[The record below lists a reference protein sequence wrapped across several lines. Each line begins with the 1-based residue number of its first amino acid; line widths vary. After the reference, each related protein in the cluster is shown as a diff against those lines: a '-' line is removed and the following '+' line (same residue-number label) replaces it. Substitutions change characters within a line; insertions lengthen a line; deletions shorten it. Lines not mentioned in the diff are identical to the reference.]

1 MMTDIVEQPG
11 RRAFLKIGA
20 AVGGGLMLG
29 LMSPIAGA
37 ARAAAEAGAELNGY
51 VRIAPD
57 GIATIMA
64 KNPEIGQGIKTML
77 PMLIAEELDIAWND
91 VRVEQAD
98 ADARRFGQ
106 QIAGGSYATP
116 LHWDPLRRVGAAARQ
131 MLIAAAAQRWQCPVA
146 ECTTEPGMVVHAASG
161 RKLGYGALAGLAATM
176 PVPDLNSVPLKP
188 ETDYRIIGHPTPQ
201 VDTGAIV
208 TGKMQFGID
217 VKVPGMAYAVFAK
230 CPVPG
235 GKLVKANL
243 DEISREKG
251 VIAAF
256 AVDGST
262 DAPAGGLVSGVAI
275 VADSWWRAEKARE
288 KLKAEWD
295 GGAIAAHSSNY
306 FAQEAARLFAQPAT
320 TVIRKDGDV
329 TKALGEAARTVEAD
343 YFYPFIGHATLEP
356 QNCTA
361 AVSGDK
367 VEIWAPTQAPARGIA
382 LIAGTLG
389 IPEAN
394 ITVHLIRCG
403 GGFGRRL
410 IADPMVEA
418 AYIAK
423 KAGRPVKLLWSRK
436 DDMQHDFYRP
446 AGFHRLK
453 GGLDA
458 SGRLIALHDHFVTF
472 GSGGKVARSADLSAS
487 EFPAQLV
494 PHCLYESSLIEA
506 GIPTGPL
513 RAPGSNAIAFV
524 FQSFMD
530 ELAHAAGKDPYQ
542 FQLGMLAEP
551 RLLPTGRSLR
561 PGSAEKV
568 SFDTKRMA
576 DVLRKVAGM
585 SGWGKRRLP
594 KRTGMGIACYF
605 SHLGYFAEVAL
616 VAVAKDGTPSVKRV
630 WVAADIGRH
639 VINPSMAVNQVQGSV
654 IDGIGSALLQQITI
668 ENGGVVQ
675 ANFDDHE
682 LIRID
687 RAPIVEVEFLKTD
700 FPPTGLGEPAL
711 PPAIPA
717 VCNAIYA
724 ATGKRIR
731 SLPIDTALLKA

>member
-1 MMTDIVEQPG
+1 MIDMLEQAD

-29 LMSPIAGA
+29 LMRPSVAVAGA
-37 ARAAAEAGAELNGY
+37 TAETAAELNGY

-77 PMLIAEELDIAWND
+77 PMLIAEELDIAWKD
-91 VRVEQAD
+91 VRIEQAD

-131 MLIAAAAQRWQCPVA
+131 MLIAAAAQRWQCHPA
-146 ECTTEPGMVVHAASG
+146 ECATEPGMVVHAASG
-161 RKLGYGALAGLAATM
+161 RKLGYGALAGIAATM
-176 PVPDLNSVPLKP
+176 PVPDLNNVPLKP
-188 ETDYRIIGHPTPQ
+188 EADYRIIGKPTPQ
-201 VDTGAIV
+201 VDIDAIV

-217 VKVPGMAYAVFAK
+217 VEVPGMAYAVFAK

-235 GKLVKANL
+235 GKPVRANL

-251 VIAAF
+251 VIATF
-256 AVDGST
+256 VVDGST

-275 VADSWWRAEKARE
+275 VADSWWRAEKARD
-288 KLKAEWD
+288 KLRVEWD
-295 GGAIAAHSSNY
+295 GGAIAAHSSAH
-306 FAQEAARLFAQPAT
+306 FAAEAARLFGQPAT
-320 TVIRKDGDV
+320 AVIRKDGEV
-329 TKALGEAARTVEAD
+329 AKALAGAARTVEAD

-361 AVSGDK
+361 SVIGDK

-382 LIAGTLG
+382 LIAETLG

-394 ITVHLIRCG
+394 VTVHLIRCG

-458 SGRLIALHDHFVTF
+458 SGRLVALHDHFVTF
-472 GSGGKVARSADLSAS
+472 GKDGKVARSADLSAS

-494 PHCLYESSLIEA
+494 PHCLYESSLIEC

-542 FQLGMLAEP
+542 FQLDMLSEP

-568 SFDTKRMA
+568 SFDTRRMA
-576 DVLRKVAGM
+576 DVLRKAASM

-594 KRTGMGIACYF
+594 KRTGMGVACYF

-616 VAVAKDGTPSVKRV
+616 VAVSKDGTPSVEQV
-630 WVAADIGRH
+630 WVAADVGRH
-639 VINPSMAVNQVQGSV
+639 IINPSMAVNQVQGSV
-654 IDGIGSALLQQITI
+654 IDGIGSALFQQITI
-668 ENGGVVQ
+668 EKGGVVQ
-675 ANFDDHE
+675 ANFNDHD

-717 VCNAIYA
+717 ICNAIHA

-731 SLPIDTALLKA
+731 SLPIDIALLRA